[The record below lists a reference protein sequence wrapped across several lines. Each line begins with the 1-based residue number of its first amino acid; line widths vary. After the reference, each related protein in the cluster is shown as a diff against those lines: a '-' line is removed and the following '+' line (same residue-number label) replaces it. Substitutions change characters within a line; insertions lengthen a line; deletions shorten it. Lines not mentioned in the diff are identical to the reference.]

1 MKPVELMERAITN
14 SSVRGAIVLDP
25 FGGSGSTLIACEAT
39 EPRARLL
46 ELDPK
51 YVDVIVKRWQGYM
64 GQKAVLEG
72 EGRYFEQIEI
82 ERCTLA

>member
-14 SSVRGAIVLDP
+14 SSVLGAVVLDP

-39 EPRARLL
+39 ERRARLL

-51 YVDVIVKRWQGYM
+51 YVDVIVKRWQNYM

-82 ERCTLA
+82 EWCAVA